1 MGFIDMHSHI
11 LPDIDD
17 GSENIEQTI
26 NMLKIAYEEGIRA
39 VVATSHY
46 YQGRF
51 EEPATV
57 LRERL
62 TDVRNSIA
70 NTLPEMNLYLGSEI
84 YYSHE
89 SIQLLKQGTIPTI
102 ADTRYILVEF
112 SPLAEYLYLKRG
124 LQTFILEGY
133 SPILAHVE
141 RYENV
146 IKNIDRVLEL
156 IDMGVYMQV
165 NAMSIT
171 GEMGRGYQE
180 STKRLLK
187 NLCVHIVATD
197 AHSIRIR
204 APRMKKCYEMVSK
217 KYGKVYANELFMD
230 NQLRILKNQYI

>member
-1 MGFIDMHSHI
+1 MHSHI
-11 LPDIDD
+11 LPEIDD
-17 GSENIEQTI
+17 GSKSMEETI
-26 NMLKIAYEEGIRA
+26 SMLKIAYEEGIRA

-57 LRERL
+57 LGERL
-62 TDVRNSIA
+62 TSVRECIA
-70 NTLPEMNLYLGSEI
+70 DTLPEMELYLGSEI

-89 SIQLLKQGTIPTI
+89 SIHLLKQGIIPTI
-102 ADTRYILVEF
+102 ADSRYILVEF
-112 SPLAEYLYLKRG
+112 SPLAEYRYLKGG
-124 LQTFILEGY
+124 LQELILEGY

-156 IDMGVYMQV
+156 IDMGVYIQV
-165 NAMSIT
+165 NSMSIT

-180 STKRLLK
+180 ITKRLLK

-197 AHSIRIR
+197 AHSIKTR
-204 APRMKKCYEMVSK
+204 APRMKKCFEIVSK
-217 KYGKVYANELFMD
+217 KYGKIYANEIFAD
-230 NQLRILKNQYI
+230 NQIKILKNQYI